1 MTRLVDTGATTYV
14 RCTHVRK
21 GFVMSQSADTSLRTS
36 KSQRINL
43 RASARQEELLRRA
56 ATATDTSMTEFIL
69 GSAVDHAEKIL
80 ADRRWFT
87 VSQEQWD
94 QFNLLLD
101 APLKDASKLRRLA
114 SRPSP
119 FSAPEG
125 E

>member
-1 MTRLVDTGATTYV
+1 
-14 RCTHVRK
+14 
-21 GFVMSQSADTSLRTS
+21 MSQSTETSLRTS

-69 GSAVDHAEKIL
+69 GSAVDQAEKVL

-94 QFNLLLD
+94 EFNRLLD
-101 APLKDASKLRRLA
+101 APLEQTSKLRRLA

-119 FSAPEG
+119 FSEADG